1 MNTYNFLKFCGYPKT
16 AFFLGGDLMAK
27 SNYIHIRVTEEQ
39 KYKIKQE
46 AEKYNLSITEY
57 VLQSI
62 NNITVYNN
70 LLNYLKDKIQYYSS
84 INNIELASVYLDL
97 FFKLQNNNL

>member
-1 MNTYNFLKFCGYPKT
+1 M
-16 AFFLGGDLMAK
+16 K

-57 VLQSI
+57 VLLSI
-62 NNITVYNN
+62 NNLTNYYN
-70 LLNYLKDKIQYYSS
+70 LVDYLKEKIKYYSS
-84 INNIELASVYLDL
+84 INNLELVNVYLDL
-97 FFKLQNNNL
+97 YFHVSRETLN

>member
-1 MNTYNFLKFCGYPKT
+1 M
-16 AFFLGGDLMAK
+16 K

-57 VLQSI
+57 VLLSI
-62 NNITVYNN
+62 NNLTNYYN
-70 LLNYLKDKIQYYSS
+70 LVDYLKEKIKYYSS
-84 INNIELASVYLDL
+84 INNLELVNVYLDL
-97 FFKLQNNNL
+97 YLYLITLIKF